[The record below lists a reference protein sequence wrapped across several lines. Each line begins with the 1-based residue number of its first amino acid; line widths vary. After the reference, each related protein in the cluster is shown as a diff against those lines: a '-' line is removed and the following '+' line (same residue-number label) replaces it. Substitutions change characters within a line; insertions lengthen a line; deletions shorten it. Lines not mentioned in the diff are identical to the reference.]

1 MIGKTAIAAT
11 LAKESGFPFV
21 KICSPEDMVGYTESA
36 KCTRIKKVF
45 EDAYRYNRYVTYF
58 FFRIK

>member
-45 EDAYRYNRYVTYF
+45 EDAYRYKKNLLI